1 MFSLTW
7 RLVFI
12 HFPSTIKPVNYR
24 LTRWIPQDGWMHFY
38 SNIFH
43 FILFIWFFCFLWAEK
58 PSDMTVPIIPAVVV
72 FVLIIIVAAARFAVY
87 KKKKGE
93 RFRSNS
99 AKLSYI
105 ISVLLSILNM
115 VILNLCKR
123 VGLSGISSG
132 IVFFSVSERRPASC
146 KYNFIVFYSYFPLWS
161 DSLDLKHYLCNRYI
175 FSLALTAPDNN
186 DEQMQLNQVK

>member
-1 MFSLTW
+1 
-7 RLVFI
+7 
-12 HFPSTIKPVNYR
+12 
-24 LTRWIPQDGWMHFY
+24 
-38 SNIFH
+38 
-43 FILFIWFFCFLWAEK
+43 
-58 PSDMTVPIIPAVVV
+58 MTVPIIPAVVV
-72 FVLIIIVAAARFAVY
+72 FVLIIVAAAGFAVY

-123 VGLSGISSG
+123 VALLL
-132 IVFFSVSERRPASC
+132 FFSVSERRPTSC
-146 KYNFIVFYSYFPLWS
+146 KYDFIVCYLYFPLWS

-175 FSLALTAPDNN
+175 FSLALTALDNN
-186 DEQMQLNQVK
+186 AEQLQLNQVKQTNAGLCTLQLNKNRVVFLILLYELDFCLLFNCFI

>member
-1 MFSLTW
+1 MNTAGWVDFLSILT
-7 RLVFI
+7 
-12 HFPSTIKPVNYR
+12 S
-24 LTRWIPQDGWMHFY
+24 
-38 SNIFH
+38 
-43 FILFIWFFCFLWAEK
+43 FILSCLFDFFICFLWAED

-72 FVLIIIVAAARFAVY
+72 FVLIIVAAAGFAVY

-105 ISVLLSILNM
+105 ISVLLSILKM

-123 VGLSGISSG
+123 VGLC
-132 IVFFSVSERRPASC
+132 FFSVSERRPTSC
-146 KYNFIVFYSYFPLWS
+146 KYDFIVCYLYFPLWS

-186 DEQMQLNQVK
+186 AEQIQLNQVK

>member
-38 SNIFH
+38 SNFFH

-58 PSDMTVPIIPAVVV
+58 PSDMTLPIIPAVVA
-72 FVLIIIVAAARFAVY
+72 FVLIIIVAAAGFPVY

-123 VGLSGISSG
+123 VGLG
-132 IVFFSVSERRPASC
+132 FFSVSKRRPTSC
-146 KYNFIVFYSYFPLWS
+146 KYNFIVFYLYFPLWS
-161 DSLDLKHYLCNRYI
+161 DSLKGFKTL
-175 FSLALTAPDNN
+175 F
-186 DEQMQLNQVK
+186 V